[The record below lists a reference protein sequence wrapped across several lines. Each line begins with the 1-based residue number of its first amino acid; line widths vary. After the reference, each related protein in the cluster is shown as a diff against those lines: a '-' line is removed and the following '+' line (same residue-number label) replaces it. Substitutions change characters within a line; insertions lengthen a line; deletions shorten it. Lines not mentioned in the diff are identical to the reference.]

1 MGHSFRTKRGRTM
14 GARGRNEIESNRRAP
29 AQRSTE
35 QGRLREDSAGPVHAR
50 QPPVSQRTWSRRR
63 ALTSLVATGSE

>member
-1 MGHSFRTKRGRTM
+1 M

-29 AQRSTE
+29 AQLSTE
-35 QGRLREDSAGPVHAR
+35 QGRLREDSAGPVHAG
-50 QPPVSQRTWSRRR
+50 QPPVGQRTAPAHTTGSRRR